1 MKSVDREF
9 SLVYEG
15 YSHEFKVH
23 NWWRGAREI
32 LHILRV
38 PIPARCNG
46 DNGKHSAS
54 ASGAGRLWIFLSFF
68 FFLPRLWENRVCN
81 LLSLVFDRYFWIV
94 VRIGLRYDISY
105 QKENKRTN
113 FIYKTS
119 AQKGQTLLR
128 TISLLQIKITFDN
141 WRLRW
146 TIVLLV
152 LLVYWWYY

>member
-1 MKSVDREF
+1 MKGTLTSLKYITGDVVRVRYCTFYEF
-9 SLVYEG
+9 RFRHDVMEIMESIPLAHLVLAACG
-15 YSHEFKVH
+15 FF
-23 NWWRGAREI
+23 
-32 LHILRV
+32 
-38 PIPARCNG
+38 
-46 DNGKHSAS
+46 
-54 ASGAGRLWIFLSFF
+54 FLFF